1 MGFNRR
7 IVTGTLHRLMG
18 LRCFFATNNAP
29 TGTGSHIS
37 WNGKRRKMGL
47 RSCPAEQPAK
57 GSDYA
62 ADVGTESCCIEDDGV
77 GFDPD
82 LPRQGHYGIVGLHE
96 QAALMGAQLSIDSA
110 PGRGTVLTITLRMTH
125 EML

>member
-1 MGFNRR
+1 
-7 IVTGTLHRLMG
+7 MG

-62 ADVGTESCCIEDDGV
+62 ADVGTESCCIED
-77 GFDPD
+77 
-82 LPRQGHYGIVGLHE
+82 
-96 QAALMGAQLSIDSA
+96 SA